1 MRILAFAASL
11 KETSLNRRLV
21 RLAARLAT
29 EGGAHVDIADFA
41 EFVCPNYDA
50 DLEAVEGVPAGA
62 VRLGKHLDQVDG
74 ILLSS
79 PEYNSSLPGTV
90 KNTIDW
96 VSRLKPLPWRGK
108 SGMLLAVSDGA
119 FGGIRGLWQLRIPLE
134 VLGVALMPDMYVLPM
149 GMSAFNEDGTLV
161 EASRQ
166 QRLERLITAYLRF
179 GGALAASDQ
188 PG

>member
-11 KETSLNRRLV
+11 KETSLNRRLL
-21 RLAARLAT
+21 RLAARLAS
-29 EGGAHVDIADFA
+29 EGGATVEMGDFA
-41 EFVCPNYDA
+41 DFVCPNYDA
-50 DLEAVEGVPAGA
+50 DLEAAEGVPVGA
-62 VRLGKHLDQVDG
+62 VRLGKQLDQVDG

-79 PEYNSSLPGTV
+79 PEYNSSLPGTL

-108 SGMLLAVSDGA
+108 SGLLMAVSDGA

-134 VLGVALMPDMYVLPM
+134 VLGVALMPEMYVLPM
-149 GMSAFNEDGTLV
+149 GKTAFNVDGTLV

-166 QRLERLITAYLRF
+166 QRLDRLITAYLRF
-179 GGALAASDQ
+179 GGALAGSNQ

>member
-11 KETSLNRRLV
+11 KETSLNRRLL
-21 RLAARLAT
+21 RLAARLAA
-29 EGGAHVDIADFA
+29 EGGANVEIAEFRD
-41 EFVCPNYDA
+41 FVCPTYDA
-50 DLEAVEGVPAGA
+50 DFEAAEGVPAGA
-62 VRLGKHLDQVDG
+62 VLLGARLNEVDG

-79 PEYNSSLPGTV
+79 PEYNSSLPGTL

-108 SGMLLAVSDGA
+108 SGMLMAVSDGA

-134 VLGVALMPDMYVLPM
+134 VLGVALLPDMYVVPM
-149 GMSAFNEDGTLV
+149 GKTAFNEDGTLV

-166 QRLERLITAYLRF
+166 QRLERVIAAYLRF
-179 GGALAASDQ
+179 GGALAASPQ

>member
-11 KETSLNRRLV
+11 KEQSLNRRLLK
-21 RLAARLAT
+21 LAAGIA
-29 EGGAHVDIADFA
+29 EAGGAQVEIADFRD
-41 EFVCPNYDA
+41 FVCPNYDA
-50 DLEAVEGVPAGA
+50 DLEAEEGVPAGA
-62 VRLGKHLDQVDG
+62 VLLGRRLNEVDG

-79 PEYNSSLPGTV
+79 PEYNSSLPGTL

-108 SGMLLAVSDGA
+108 SGVLLAVSDGA

-149 GMSAFNEDGTLV
+149 GKTAFKEDGTLV
-161 EASRQ
+161 EAARQ
-166 QRLERLITAYLRF
+166 ERLERVVAGYLRF
-179 GGALAASDQ
+179 GGALATMHR

>member
-11 KETSLNRRLV
+11 KETSLNRRLL
-21 RLAARLAT
+21 RLAARLAA
-29 EGGAHVDIADFA
+29 EGGANVEIAEFRD
-41 EFVCPNYDA
+41 FVCPNYDA
-50 DLEAVEGVPAGA
+50 DLEVAEGVPPGA
-62 VRLGKHLDQVDG
+62 VLLGARLKAVDG

-79 PEYNSSLPGTV
+79 PEYNSSLPGTL

-108 SGMLLAVSDGA
+108 SGMLMAVSDGA

-149 GMSAFNEDGTLV
+149 GKTAYNEDGTLV

-166 QRLERLITAYLRF
+166 QRLERLITAYLKF
-179 GGALAASDQ
+179 GHALAASDQ
-188 PG
+188 PA

>member
-1 MRILAFAASL
+1 MRLLAFAASL
-11 KETSLNRRLV
+11 KKTSLNRQLL
-21 RLAARLAT
+21 RLAARLAA
-29 EGGAHVDIADFA
+29 EGGADVEAADFA
-41 EFVCPNYDA
+41 DFVCPNYDA
-50 DLEAVEGVPAGA
+50 DLEAAEGVPPGA
-62 VRLGKHLDQVDG
+62 VRLGRQLDQVDG

-79 PEYNSSLPGTV
+79 PEYNSSLPGTL

-96 VSRLKPLPWRGK
+96 VSRLKPLPLRGK
-108 SGMLLAVSDGA
+108 SGVLMAVSDGA

-149 GMSAFNEDGTLV
+149 GKTAFHEDGTLV

-166 QRLERLITAYLRF
+166 KRLEQLITAYLRF
-179 GGALAASDQ
+179 GGALAASNQ

>member
-11 KETSLNRRLV
+11 KETSLNRRLL
-21 RLAARLAT
+21 RLAARLAA
-29 EGGAHVDIADFA
+29 EGGAEVDLGDFA
-41 EFVCPNYDA
+41 DFVCPNYDA
-50 DLEAVEGVPAGA
+50 DLEAAEGVPAGA
-62 VRLGKHLDQVDG
+62 VRLGERLDQVDG

-79 PEYNSSLPGTV
+79 PEYNSSLPGTL

-108 SGMLLAVSDGA
+108 SGMLMAVSDGA

-134 VLGVALMPDMYVLPM
+134 VLGVALMPDMYALPM
-149 GMSAFNEDGTLV
+149 GKSAFKEDGTL
-161 EASRQ
+161 EEGSRQ
-166 QRLERLITAYLRF
+166 QQLERLITAYLKF
-179 GGALAASDQ
+179 GSALAASDQ